1 MTRGRLT
8 LLGSALVI
16 LTAVVLFAGC
26 SKDKS
31 TNPVTTAAKELNSAH
46 LAQND
51 TYVHAIATAGTYAY
65 HCSIHTTMHGSVTVS
80 SMSSNTTQSVNIS
93 GFAFSPASVTIAPGG
108 TVTWTNLDGT
118 AHTVTSD

>member
-1 MTRGRLT
+1 MTRRRLT

-31 TNPVTTAAKELNSAH
+31 TNPVTTAKELNSVH
-46 LAQND
+46 LAQNA
-51 TYVHAIATAGTYAY
+51 TYVHTIATAGTYAY
-65 HCSIHTTMHGSVTVS
+65 HCSIHTSMHGSVTVS
-80 SMSSNTTQSVNIS
+80 SMSSNTAQAVNIS

-108 TVTWTNLDGT
+108 TVTWTNLDAT